1 MPPFTQSGPISNGFP
16 LTNQKINHQNHHPST
31 NIITIDVGGQLFQTT
46 KQTLTLGGSN
56 TLLSNIFDSS
66 EPDSINNIP
75 FIDRDPELFSILLS
89 LLRTGNLPSKAKAF
103 DIQDIIFEAEFYGI
117 SDLLVQSQSN
127 PSQFEAFDLEKS
139 VILPLSGR
147 DSPSAI
153 ATTPNGSVHVSHGS
167 KITSFDWSLQRK
179 STTLTSFTAI
189 DSLLALSPNVVAAGA
204 TDFSGLQ
211 ILDLDLGFVRETLNW
226 ENATKSSSTVQAI
239 GISPE
244 LLFTSFE
251 SGRRN
256 SNSIMVYDLNSF
268 KVVTKIAQNEI
279 FGANLDSAI
288 PSTKLS
294 WVPSLNLLMASGSH
308 SSPSGVSG
316 NIKFWDIRSGNA
328 VWEIKESA
336 DCFSDI
342 AVSDTLSAVFK
353 IGINSGEVSYIDL
366 RNFGS
371 DNSWSYLGD
380 TRKLNNDKKVK
391 EGFGCT
397 IETHGNQVF
406 CGKQGNLELWSEVLM
421 GSSNNVKD
429 RIFRKNALGR
439 VKDLGGN
446 RITNM
451 GFGGNKMFVARKD
464 QQCIEVWQ
472 SSTRRF

>member
-1 MPPFTQSGPISNGFP
+1 MPPFSQSSPISNAFS
-16 LTNQKINHQNHHPST
+16 HNHHKTNHHSSS

-46 KQTLTLGGSN
+46 KQTLTLAGSK
-56 TLLSNIFDSS
+56 TIFSDLFDSS
-66 EPDSINNIP
+66 EQNSVNNIP

-103 DIQDIIFEAEFYGI
+103 DIQDIIFEANFYGI

-139 VILPLSGR
+139 LILPLSGR

-179 STTLTSFTAI
+179 STTLTNFAAI

-211 ILDLDLGFVRETLNW
+211 ILDLDLGFVKQTLNW

-239 GISPE
+239 EMSPE
-244 LLFTSFE
+244 FLFTSFE

-256 SNSIMVYDLNSF
+256 SNSIMVYDLNNF
-268 KVVTKIAQNEI
+268 KVVSEIASNEI

-288 PSTKLS
+288 PSTKLN

-308 SSPSGVSG
+308 SGPSGVSG

-328 VWEIKESA
+328 VWEIKEIV
-336 DCFSDI
+336 DCFADI

-371 DNSWSYLGD
+371 CNSWSCLGD
-380 TRKLNNDKKVK
+380 TRKVNNVKK
-391 EGFGCT
+391 EGFGCK

-406 CGKQGNLELWSEVLM
+406 CGKRGELELWSEVLM
-421 GSSNNVKD
+421 GSLNSGKD
-429 RIFRKNALGR
+429 RIFKKNILGHA
-439 VKDLGGN
+439 KDLGGN
-446 RITNM
+446 RIANM
-451 GFGGNKMFVARKD
+451 GFGGNKMFVTRKD
-464 QQCIEVWQ
+464 EQCVEVWQ
-472 SSTRRF
+472 SAVRRF